1 MKRFVSHLALIVCLC
16 VCTLTAFTQN
26 PGFADAVLGRWDITV
41 QGADGVS
48 YPSWLEVRLRKE
60 TELMASFVG
69 RFGSM
74 RYASRAEYSNGQL
87 TIAIPAQYEAGPK
100 ELVFTGKLTSDQLAG
115 TVIDENGKTIQW
127 TGKRAPALTPAKTVT
142 WGKTIQLFDGK
153 DLNGWKLRNNA
164 HPNCWSVADGAMTNK
179 MPCADIIS
187 DQKFTDFKLH
197 VEFQV
202 PANGNSGVYLRGRYE
217 TQISDGYKQALD
229 SLRMGAIYGWLKPI
243 VDAAKSP
250 SEWQTLDI
258 TLIGRKVTV
267 VFNGQTIVD
276 NETIPGITGGALDSD
291 EASPGPIMLQGDHTK
306 ISYRKVEITPAK

>member
-1 MKRFVSHLALIVCLC
+1 MKRFVILLTLIACLC
-16 VCTLTAFTQN
+16 ACAFSSLAQTA
-26 PGFADAVLGRWDITV
+26 GFADAVLGRWDVTV

-74 RYASRAEYSNGQL
+74 RYATKAEYSNGQL
-87 TIAIPAQYEAGPK
+87 TVAIPAQYEAGPK
-100 ELVFTGKLTSDQLAG
+100 ELVFTGKLAGDKLAG

-127 TGKRAPALTPAKTVT
+127 TAVRAPALLATKAAA
-142 WGKTIQLFDGK
+142 WGRPIQLFNGK
-153 DLNGWKLRNNA
+153 DLAGWKLRNNA
-164 HPNCWSVADGAMTNK
+164 HPNCWSVSGGAMTNK
-179 MPCADIIS
+179 MPCSDIIS

-202 PANGNSGVYLRGRYE
+202 VPNGNSGVYLRGRYE
-217 TQISDGYKQALD
+217 TQISDGFKQAID
-229 SLRMGAIYGWLKPI
+229 SLRMGAIYGWLKPV
-243 VDAAKSP
+243 VDAAKP
-250 SEWQTLDI
+250 PTEWQTLDI

-267 VFNGQTIVD
+267 VFNGQTIID

-291 EASPGPIMLQGDHTK
+291 EAAPGPIMLQGDHTK
-306 ISYRKVEITPAK
+306 ILYRKVEITPAK